1 MPSRLSSKAAKIM
14 IVEALSAR
22 RMMMMEYFRK
32 AGWTGVTS
40 SANNKDA
47 LAIIEAD
54 PVPPDW
60 IIVPLNDAS
69 TVNGAQIL
77 ALAVNQEKL
86 KNTRVSLILDSES
99 EFVLP
104 GAFAMGLLS
113 FHIKSPATD
122 VQMNSILE
130 VALIGET
137 VGWNEVYISAAFLR
151 RTLINNSQFSDLVAL
166 ERRIFSMYPDQS
178 DLLLKLAEAFIF
190 AGKSQEALALLT
202 RAKGMSASL
211 DGKVAELMTKAN
223 MSFGGSSCSVQSIG
237 ERLDLK
243 TAVLVD
249 PDEAS
254 SKQVSETLKTLGI
267 SSIHCF
273 ADGASAWAWL
283 SANSEPD
290 LIIQE
295 WRIPKV
301 SGDQL
306 IQRVR
311 QHGFRN
317 CTVIVYSSLVK
328 SSDRMLLR
336 EMGVSDVIEKP
347 QSAVRFG
354 PMLTTLLI
362 QDRKPEDEKVLER
375 KVRQAFEAKN
385 HQESKLHFDAL
396 CAKPSTSDG
405 LKKSLGAEFAFNEGR
420 IQVAKKMAVES
431 MQILGEDVFSLNL
444 LGKIHHKLG
453 QHHQAAKY
461 FARASEL
468 SPKNIERVCRL
479 AEVQID
485 AGNQMAASEALNT
498 ALKLDSN
505 NIMVRETDVKVA
517 LASGDSER
525 VNGMMSE
532 AVDNSR
538 LVAFMNNRAVALVAE
553 KKLGEANKL
562 YLTALKALPKKLQ
575 HLAPIIQYNLALASV
590 RSGNLANAITYLS
603 AANKSKDG
611 GSMQKIRSLLD
622 RASTAPIGDAG
633 VDSDVKEEIVEVVEG
648 LPVKAGCKSGDLCCH
663 LVFQPSRAV
672 DARFLLMLANGPR
685 FRDRKVSIGYD
696 KAAS

>member
-405 LKKSLGAEFAFNEGR
+405 LKKSLGAEFAFKEGR

-468 SPKNIERVCRL
+468 SPKNIE
-479 AEVQID
+479 
-485 AGNQMAASEALNT
+485 
-498 ALKLDSN
+498 SN
-505 NIMVRETDVKVA
+505 
-517 LASGDSER
+517 
-525 VNGMMSE
+525 
-532 AVDNSR
+532 
-538 LVAFMNNRAVALVAE
+538 
-553 KKLGEANKL
+553 
-562 YLTALKALPKKLQ
+562 
-575 HLAPIIQYNLALASV
+575 
-590 RSGNLANAITYLS
+590 RSINYTIY
-603 AANKSKDG
+603 
-611 GSMQKIRSLLD
+611 
-622 RASTAPIGDAG
+622 
-633 VDSDVKEEIVEVVEG
+633 
-648 LPVKAGCKSGDLCCH
+648 
-663 LVFQPSRAV
+663 
-672 DARFLLMLANGPR
+672 
-685 FRDRKVSIGYD
+685 
-696 KAAS
+696 